1 MGRYAFWI
9 LAGALIFGAWLFW
22 STSNDQRSA
31 REAYESSYVVPPL
44 SPAAEA
50 GRLAFN
56 ETCATCH
63 GRDAMGGAGG
73 PPLIHKIYEPS
84 HHGDDAFRLAVS
96 QGVRAHHWD
105 FGDMPPQ
112 PGVSRQETETIIAF
126 VRAVQ
131 AANGIE

>member
-9 LAGALIFGAWLFW
+9 LAGALIFAAWLFW
-22 STSNDQRSA
+22 STSNDQKSA
-31 REAYESSYVVPPL
+31 RDAYENSYAVPPL
-44 SPAAEA
+44 APGAEA

-63 GRDAMGGAGG
+63 GRDAMGGEGG
-73 PPLIHKIYEPS
+73 PPLIHRIYEPS
-84 HHGDDAFRLAVS
+84 HHGDDAFRLAIS

-105 FGDMPPQ
+105 FGDMPAQ
-112 PGVSRQETETIIAF
+112 PGVGPEETETIIAF